1 MEPRKSDRTISRE
14 ISVLNIS
21 KFDYVTWVYHLR
33 SGIDA
38 SDVKFHLTK
47 SPISFVKESDGI
59 QTLGDGITATIE
71 VPRESFK
78 LTSQPSSVDSF
89 RSSSHIPLAQDSE
102 YSIHCRVTPFLLFL
116 V

>member
-14 ISVLNIS
+14 IGVLNIS

-59 QTLGDGITATIE
+59 QTLGDAITATIE

-78 LTSQPSSVDSF
+78 LTS
-89 RSSSHIPLAQDSE
+89 LCL
-102 YSIHCRVTPFLLFL
+102 SIHFDRVRTFF
-116 V
+116 